1 MAKAKKATKHTKA
14 GSEPRA
20 RVSTAHTP
28 YDRAVRA
35 IMKKRKEGA
44 ERAALLNLLR
54 NEDTALRKT
63 AAEQTIAGFRQQGWL
78 SGM

>member
-44 ERAALLNLLR
+44 ERAALLTLLR
-54 NEDTALRKT
+54 NDDAALRKN
-63 AAEQTIAGFRQQGWL
+63 GG
-78 SGM
+78 

>member
-1 MAKAKKATKHTKA
+1 MAKAKKATKHTQARAATA
-14 GSEPRA
+14 G
-20 RVSTAHTP
+20 TP

-44 ERAALLNLLR
+44 ERAALLTLLR
-54 NEDTALRKT
+54 NEDAALRKT

>member
-14 GSEPRA
+14 SSGPRA
-20 RVSTAHTP
+20 RAGTP

-44 ERAALLNLLR
+44 ERAALSTLLR
-54 NEDTALRKT
+54 NEDAALRKM

>member
-1 MAKAKKATKHTKA
+1 MAKTKKATKHTKA
-14 GSEPRA
+14 HSEPKARA
-20 RVSTAHTP
+20 TTAGTP
-28 YDRAVRA
+28 YDRAVRVL
-35 IMKKRKEGA
+35 MKKRKEGA

-54 NEDTALRKT
+54 NEDAALRKT

>member
-14 GSEPRA
+14 RA
-20 RVSTAHTP
+20 ATAGAP
-28 YDRAVRA
+28 YDRAVRVL
-35 IMKKRKEGA
+35 MKKRKEGA
-44 ERAALLNLLR
+44 ERAALLTLLR
-54 NEDTALRKT
+54 NEDAALRKT

>member
-1 MAKAKKATKHTKA
+1 MAKVKKATKRTKA
-14 GSEPRA
+14 RSEPKA
-20 RVSTAHTP
+20 RVSVAQP
-28 YDRAVRA
+28 PFDRALRVLMR
-35 IMKKRKEGA
+35 KRKEGA

-54 NEDTALRKT
+54 NEDAALRKT

>member
-14 GSEPRA
+14 RASTAQPPFDRAA
-20 RVSTAHTP
+20 RVL
-28 YDRAVRA
+28 
-35 IMKKRKEGA
+35 MKKRKEGA
-44 ERAALLNLLR
+44 ERAALLTLLR
-54 NEDTALRKT
+54 NEDAALRKT

>member
-1 MAKAKKATKHTKA
+1 MAKVKKATKHTK
-14 GSEPRA
+14 
-20 RVSTAHTP
+20 AHTP

-44 ERAALLNLLR
+44 ERAALSTLPR
-54 NEDTALRKT
+54 NEDAALRKM
-63 AAEQTIAGFRQQGWL
+63 AAEQTIAAFRQQGWL

>member
-14 GSEPRA
+14 RA
-20 RVSTAHTP
+20 STAHTP

-44 ERAALLNLLR
+44 ERAAMSTLLR
-54 NEDTALRKT
+54 NEDAALRKM
-63 AAEQTIAGFRQQGWL
+63 AAEQTIAAFRLQGWL